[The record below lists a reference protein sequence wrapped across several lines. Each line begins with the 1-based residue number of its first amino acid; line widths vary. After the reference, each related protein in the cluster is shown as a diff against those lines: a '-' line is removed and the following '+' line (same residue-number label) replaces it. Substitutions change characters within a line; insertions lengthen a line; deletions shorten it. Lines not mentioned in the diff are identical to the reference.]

1 MTKSQEQIYNDLVY
15 AIRRGGGKIVS
26 PLDALPII
34 FEVHLAST
42 LPQDLAFAIDQKKL
56 DGVEISLIGTERV
69 LTPFAASE
77 THSERH
83 FGQEHR
89 RVVPHAGFTDMH
101 RYGLW
106 VE

>member
-1 MTKSQEQIYNDLVY
+1 MGSTS
-15 AIRRGGGKIVS
+15 
-26 PLDALPII
+26 
-34 FEVHLAST
+34 VHIAST

-56 DGVEISLIGTERV
+56 HGVEISLIGTERV

-77 THSERH
+77 THNERH
-83 FGQEHR
+83 FGQEHEQ
-89 RVVPHAGFTDMH
+89 VVPHAGFTDMH